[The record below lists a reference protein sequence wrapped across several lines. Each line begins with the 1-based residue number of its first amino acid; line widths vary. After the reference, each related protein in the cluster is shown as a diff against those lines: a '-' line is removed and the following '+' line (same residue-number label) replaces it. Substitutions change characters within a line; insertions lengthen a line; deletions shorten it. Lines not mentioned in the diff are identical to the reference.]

1 MSSVKL
7 SLHYRKR
14 LSIKKPLFYFK
25 WCLGTDKKPTSN
37 FIKSKVMEDNAQL
50 FELLLK
56 RVVDYGK
63 TNIELIKLKLFDRAV
78 DMISS
83 LIPPAIVFVLISSFF
98 LFLSLGLALWLGDIL
113 GNIYSGFILIAA
125 FYGIMAIIVHFFMHA
140 RIKKTVSDYI
150 IKQVLK

>member
-1 MSSVKL
+1 
-7 SLHYRKR
+7 
-14 LSIKKPLFYFK
+14 
-25 WCLGTDKKPTSN
+25 
-37 FIKSKVMEDNAQL
+37 MEDNAQL